1 MNKAL
6 NIIKKIVVWLV
17 VILAVCM
24 MVFTIVSTATFDRND
39 REIFGYKF
47 FIVNS
52 DSMAAT
58 DFSAGD
64 LILVKEVD
72 PTTLQEGDIIT
83 FISQDTNSYGE
94 TVTHKIRK
102 LTMDAEGKFGFVTY
116 GTTTDT
122 NDETIVTYPYVLGK
136 YQNKIPVVGNFFNFL
151 KTTPGYFICIF
162 VPFMLI
168 IIYEGIRFF
177 NLFRRYKKE
186 QIAEIEDEKDKI
198 EQERAENAKLL
209 EELQTLKAKLEN
221 AKAENTE
228 DTEN

>member
-186 QIAEIEDEKDKI
+186 QIAEIEAEKAKI